1 MNGQTAIAKCFRIV
15 LTKEWYMQATL
26 ARYGIWLG
34 RVTYSVLL
42 VTSVLLSAGCSRSV
56 PQSTTPPAR
65 ANIASEYPPLGEGK
79 LIEPGIKF
87 YETMA
92 HSSVGQR
99 KLWLYLPDPLPA
111 GSLPCVLIGPAGSR
125 LFHGMALG
133 DGDRDEHLPYVK
145 AGFAV
150 VAFEI
155 YSPLNESPTDE
166 EVKQAARQF
175 LSGDGGL
182 FDVRIAFDYAKKRVP
197 GVNPDKIFIAGHS
210 SAATLA
216 LQAIAT
222 EKDLAGCIAYAPC
235 TDLEKY
241 FNDGLPELEQV
252 APGFAAFAKRSSPI
266 NFAANIRKPLFLFHA
281 EDDTTIDRAQID
293 KFLANSPNG
302 KGTLQ
307 FVSVKSGGHY
317 DSMIHEGIPAGIKW
331 LKQRVNE

>member
-1 MNGQTAIAKCFRIV
+1 
-15 LTKEWYMQATL
+15 MQATL
-26 ARYGIWLG
+26 ARHRSWLERIKQSG
-34 RVTYSVLL
+34 L
-42 VTSVLLSAGCSRSV
+42 VIVYVLLSAGCGRSV
-56 PQSTTPPAR
+56 PQSTTPLTS
-65 ANIASEYPPLGEGK
+65 ANTVTEYPPLGEGK

-87 YETMA
+87 YETMV

-111 GSLPCVLIGPAGSR
+111 GNLSCILIGPAGSR

-155 YSPLNESPTDE
+155 YSPLNDKPTDE
-166 EVKQAARQF
+166 EVKQATRQF

-182 FDVRIAFDYAKKRVP
+182 FDVRIALDYAKKRVP
-197 GVNPDKIFIAGHS
+197 RINLEKIFIAGHS

-216 LQAIAT
+216 LQAIVS
-222 EKDLAGCIAYAPC
+222 ENDLAGCIAYAPC
-235 TDLEKY
+235 TDLERH
-241 FNDGLPELEQV
+241 FNDGLAELNQY
-252 APGFAAFAKRSSPI
+252 APGFADFVKRSSPI
-266 NFAANIRKPLFLFHA
+266 NLAANIRKPLFLFHA

-293 KFLANSPNG
+293 KFRANSPNG
-302 KGTLQ
+302 KGTLR

-317 DSMIHEGIPAGIKW
+317 DSMIHKGIPAGIKW
-331 LKQRVNE
+331 LKQVINE